1 MASQTKRIIIAL
13 AFALAFVGML
23 AFSATLDGEDTLNGS
38 DTPPPAEP
46 TAAPKKEIVKVFPEE
61 ELTPEKFKKDNR
73 NIKNLRRAKMPF
85 VEKVKKLWEPNT
97 VLTGPGFVSI
107 LIDKPIYPASCNDAI
122 ASYLDSKFTVENCTH
137 AVMLRATLLPEG
149 SENKRLQEGEGACLF
164 LEFKDRYSKAD
175 AEKLKGAKLAS
186 VPVEGIEDH
195 YSLSDLKSL
204 WLVCGDREVKD
215 ELAGISTTLMM
226 LPNALGSPVLIEP

>member
-1 MASQTKRIIIAL
+1 MASQTKRILISL
-13 AFALAFVGML
+13 AFALVFVGVL
-23 AFSATLDGEDTLNGS
+23 VFSTTLDGEDTLNGS
-38 DTPPPAEP
+38 DTTPTAEP
-46 TAAPKKEIVKVFPEE
+46 TAAPKEIVKVFPEE
-61 ELTPEKFKKDNR
+61 GELTPERFKKDNSM
-73 NIKNLRRAKMPF
+73 IMDLRRAKLPF

-149 SENKRLQEGEGACLF
+149 SENKKLQEGEGACLF

-175 AEKLKGAKLAS
+175 AEKLEGAKLTS
-186 VPVEGIEDH
+186 SPVEGIEDH
-195 YSLSDLKSL
+195 YSLSDLKGL
-204 WLVCGDREVKD
+204 WLVCGDRGVKD
-215 ELAGISTTLMM
+215 ELSGISTTLMM
-226 LPNALGSPVLIEP
+226 FPNALGSPVLIEP